1 MANVSKAA
9 TKAIMEASRVGGGMV
24 DAMAWSEKSGSIRP
38 WRSVGKAHIMIFR
51 KPIEL
56 DLTSGESRLSL

>member
-1 MANVSKAA
+1 
-9 TKAIMEASRVGGGMV
+9 MEASRVGGGMV

-38 WRSVGKAHIMIFR
+38 WPSVGKAHIMIFR